1 MPSTSG
7 LRNPSLA
14 DVRSEAV
21 LDTDDDAIDASFNTS
36 DGPMQAS
43 YFR

>member
-1 MPSTSG
+1 MPSTSLG
-7 LRNPSLA
+7 

-21 LDTDDDAIDASFNTS
+21 LDTDDDDDDAIDASFDTS